1 MLELL
6 KKGFILLGIY
16 SAFTAYLFLASER
29 FEKIEKKEKEEF
41 VNVTLNY
48 GD

>member
-1 MLELL
+1 MKELI
-6 KKGFILLGIY
+6 KKGLILLGIY
-16 SAFTAYLFLASER
+16 SFFTAYLFLASTR
-29 FEKIEKKEKEEF
+29 FEQIEKEEKEEI